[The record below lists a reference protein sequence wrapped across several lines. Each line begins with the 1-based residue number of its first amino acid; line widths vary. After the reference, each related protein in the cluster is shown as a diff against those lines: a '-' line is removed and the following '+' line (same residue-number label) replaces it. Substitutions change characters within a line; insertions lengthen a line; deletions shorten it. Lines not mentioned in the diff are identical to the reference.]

1 MQEEDR
7 KSGRTSGRKS
17 GREAGGSAAVAEQG
31 TAGEE
36 AALFNKRGYQWYVLG
51 LLTVVYVFNFIDRNI
66 LGILGQSIKDELQI
80 SDTAFGFLGGIAFAI
95 FYTFMGIPI
104 ARLADRKSRKVILSV
119 CLALWSGMTALC
131 GLAQNFAMLVLARI
145 GVAIGEAG
153 GSPPS
158 HSMISDLF
166 PAERRGTALGIYALG
181 IPIGS
186 AIGFLAGGW
195 INEFFGWRMA
205 FLVVGIPGLLLALLV
220 YLSVREP
227 PRGFSDGGQKPNED
241 APPLKEVLP
250 LLWSKRSFRY
260 MSIAGALHAFVGN
273 GVGLYIPM
281 MFERSHGL
289 GTGEI
294 GTWLFGLGFFGMV
307 GTFGA
312 GWLCDRMG
320 THDQRYYLLIP
331 GIATLIHVPFATFTY
346 LYHDPQVALMVYAV
360 AYVLGHAYLAPTFA
374 MTQAL
379 VSVRMRALAAS
390 ILLFVLNII
399 GLGLGPQLTGVLSD
413 VLFYYT
419 DLEQDALRWAMVGI
433 LVFNVISAVLYI
445 VSAKFLLTDL
455 DASKREMTTADA
467 AGAQ

>member
-1 MQEEDR
+1 MEV
-7 KSGRTSGRKS
+7 TST
-17 GREAGGSAAVAEQG
+17 AANHAAEHD
-31 TAGEE
+31 
-36 AALFNKRGYQWYVLG
+36 ALFRKKSYQWYVLG
-51 LLTVVYVFNFIDRNI
+51 LLTVVYVFNFIDRNV
-66 LGILGQSIKDELQI
+66 LGILGQSIKEDLAI
-80 SDTAFGFLGGIAFAI
+80 SDTAFGFLGGIAFAV

-119 CLALWSGMTALC
+119 CLAIWSLMTALC
-131 GLAQNFAMLVLARI
+131 GLAQSFMVLVAARI
-145 GVAIGEAG
+145 GVAVGEAG

-181 IPIGS
+181 IPVGS

-205 FLVVGIPGLLLALLV
+205 FFIVGVPGLLLALVV
-220 YLSVREP
+220 YLTVREP
-227 PRGFSDGGQKPNED
+227 PRGLSETKNIKTQDSEP
-241 APPLKEVLP
+241 PPLKEVLP

-260 MSIAGALHAFVGN
+260 MSVAGALHAFVGN

-294 GTWLFGLGFFGMV
+294 GTWLFGLGFFGMI

-320 THDQRYYLLIP
+320 AGDKRWYLWIP
-331 GIATLIHVPFATFTY
+331 GIATLIHVPFAAFTY
-346 LYHDPQVALMVYAV
+346 LYHDPQIALAVYAV
-360 AYVLGHAYLAPTFA
+360 AYVLGHAYLAPMFA

-379 VSVRMRALAAS
+379 VSIRMRALAAS
-390 ILLFVLNII
+390 ILLFILNII
-399 GLGLGPQLTGVLSD
+399 GLGLGPQLTGILSD
-413 VLFYYT
+413 TFLQFTDFGIDSLRYAMLAVL
-419 DLEQDALRWAMVGI
+419 M
-433 LVFNVISAVLYI
+433 FNVVSAALYI
-445 VSAKFLLTDL
+445 VAAKFLVSDL
-455 DASKREMTTADA
+455 DRSVLEQA
-467 AGAQ
+467 ATS